1 MYWETQR
8 INTLPTLLTAFLDY
22 EKAFIKVI
30 RNELWPVTIDKSC
43 PHLINTGTKLI
54 FGHKKFER

>member
-1 MYWETQR
+1 MYWKTQG
-8 INTLPTLLTAFLDY
+8 INTPPTVTAFLYY

-30 RNELWPVTIDKSC
+30 RNELWPVTIDKSF
-43 PHLINTGTKLI
+43 PQHLINTGTKLI